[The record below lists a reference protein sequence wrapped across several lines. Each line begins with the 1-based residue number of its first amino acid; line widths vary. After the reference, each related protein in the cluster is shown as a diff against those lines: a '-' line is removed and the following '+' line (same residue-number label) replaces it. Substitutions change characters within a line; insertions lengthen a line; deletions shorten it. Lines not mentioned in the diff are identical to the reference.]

1 MVAAPV
7 TSGRTPNFPTPPSP
21 RPSRILSMPSDL
33 VADGRS
39 YYTEVFFLDFRTAK
53 YGVGSTA
60 ASILNNTLSGGAATS
75 IGGGIGGAVAGA
87 VAGGVG
93 NLLSGN
99 VFGAIAGAV
108 GGAAAGGFLGTQ
120 LGGFTGA
127 FSSSAL
133 RLPIPNK
140 INDILTLNWQDKS
153 ALDLVSSLVPGVS
166 QTINV
171 VNTAGAF
178 AGVAVNPLLY
188 LAFNSQTF
196 REFSFDWVLAPKNRQ
211 ESEAV
216 RSIVATF
223 KNSALPTKG
232 FIMDY
237 PLIAIVRMNPNNLD
251 NNAIFKPMAITAVGA
266 NYTPNP
272 VPSFFENTGAPTIVT
287 LSVKFKEI
295 ELWFRNE
302 RGII

>member
-1 MVAAPV
+1 MVATQV
-7 TSGRTPNFPTPPSP
+7 TSGKTPNFPTPPSP

-53 YGVGSTA
+53 YGAGSTA
-60 ASILNNTLSGGAATS
+60 ASSLNNVLSGGLASS
-75 IGGGIGGAVAGA
+75 IFGGAGGAVAGA
-87 VAGGVG
+87 IAGGVG

-99 VFGAIAGAV
+99 IFGAIAGAV
-108 GGAAAGGFLGTQ
+108 GGATAGGFLGAQ
-120 LGGFTGA
+120 LGNLSGA

-140 INDILTLNWQDKS
+140 INDIMSFNWEDKS
-153 ALDLVSSLVPGVS
+153 ATQLVSQLVPGVS

-178 AGVAVNPLLY
+178 AGLAVNPLLY
-188 LAFNSQTF
+188 LAFNRHGF
-196 REFSFDWVLAPKNRQ
+196 REFSFEWVLAPKNRQ

-216 RSIVATF
+216 RTIVSTF

-237 PLIAIVRMNPNNLD
+237 PLIAIVKMSPNNLD
-251 NNAIFKPMAITAVGA
+251 NNAIFKPMAITGVGA

-295 ELWFRNE
+295 ELWYRNE

>member
-7 TSGRTPNFPTPPSP
+7 ISGKTPNFPTPPSP
-21 RPSRILSMPSDL
+21 KPSRILSMPSDL
-33 VADGRS
+33 DADGRS

-60 ASILNNTLSGGAATS
+60 ASLLNTALSGGSASSIFGS
-75 IGGGIGGAVAGA
+75 IGGALTGALT
-87 VAGGVG
+87 GGVG
-93 NLLSGN
+93 
-99 VFGAIAGAV
+99 GAI
-108 GGAAAGGFLGTQ
+108 AGGFLGSQ
-120 LGGFTGA
+120 LGGFAGA

-153 ALDLVSSLVPGVS
+153 ALELVSSIVPGVS
-166 QTINV
+166 QTVNV
-171 VNTAGAF
+171 INTAGAF

-188 LAFNSQTF
+188 LAFNTQNF
-196 REFSFDWVLAPKNRQ
+196 REFSFDWVLAPKNKQ
-211 ESEAV
+211 ESDAV
-216 RSIVATF
+216 RAIVATF

-266 NYTPNP
+266 NYTANP

>member
-1 MVAAPV
+1 MVATPV

-33 VADGRS
+33 IADGRS
-39 YYTEVFFLDFRTAK
+39 YYTEIYFLDFRTAK

-60 ASILNNTLSGGAATS
+60 ASALNTSLSSGELS
-75 IGGGIGGAVAGA
+75 SFIGGIGGAIGGA
-87 VAGGVG
+87 LAGGVT
-93 NLLSGN
+93 
-99 VFGAIAGAV
+99 GAI
-108 GGAAAGGFLGTQ
+108 AGGFLGTQ
-120 LGGFTGA
+120 IGSFGA

-140 INDILTLNWQDKS
+140 INDVLALDWGEKS
-153 ALDLVSSLVPGVS
+153 ATQLVSQLVPGVS

-178 AGVAVNPLLY
+178 AGIAVNPLLY
-188 LAFNSQTF
+188 LAFNRQGF

-216 RSIVATF
+216 KKIISTF

-266 NYTPNP
+266 NYTANP

-295 ELWFRNE
+295 ELWYRNE
-302 RGII
+302 RGIV